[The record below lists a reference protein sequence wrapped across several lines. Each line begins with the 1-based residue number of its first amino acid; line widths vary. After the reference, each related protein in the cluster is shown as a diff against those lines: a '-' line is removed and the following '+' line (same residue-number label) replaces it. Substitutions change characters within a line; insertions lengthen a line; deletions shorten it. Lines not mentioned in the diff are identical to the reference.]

1 MKRFV
6 VLVLDGFGIGAMKDT
21 AETRPGDERADT
33 LGSILKDFPQMN
45 LPNLERL
52 GLMNAYGK
60 ESSQFWKGRADAFW
74 RRHVYG
80 ASGNYGYTA

>member
-6 VLVLDGFGIGAMKDT
+6 VLVLDGFGIGAMKDA

-60 ESSQFWKGRADAFW
+60 ESSQMKMSD
-74 RRHVYG
+74 G
-80 ASGNYGYTA
+80 ANF